1 MIVAVS
7 SVAIHSE
14 TLLAVNRRDR
24 QVYDAAW
31 RQFLAVLVFPLRS
44 FQAQTFGARP
54 AVLIHFVSFRFLVV
68 LSFQILPQI
77 PPQGLLT
84 RLVVQTLVLGVA
96 DHLDRHSY
104 QTAQSP
110 ALAAVPTT
118 PDLVAPDSALLALAL
133 VLVFLGDH
141 D

>member
-1 MIVAVS
+1 MVIVAVS

-54 AVLIHFVSFRFLVV
+54 AVLIHFVSF
-68 LSFQILPQI
+68 S
-77 PPQGLLT
+77 PPPLYF
-84 RLVVQTLVLGVA
+84 VFFFFFVDVDA
-96 DHLDRHSY
+96 Y
-104 QTAQSP
+104 QCII
-110 ALAAVPTT
+110 
-118 PDLVAPDSALLALAL
+118 
-133 VLVFLGDH
+133 
-141 D
+141 